1 VLILTFLSTAFT
13 GIQTVKAFLPSPPS
27 AASGQSSAAAA
38 QTTVTSTTTSSIPRT
53 TVLTSSTTRQTGFT
67 STSTFISASPT
78 ATAQPLTSSSAL
90 SGGAIAG
97 IVVGIFF
104 SVSLLLAGLTFTIK
118 WRTMRRRMG
127 KQRKF
132 AVPKIYD
139 PENTVKAPSYAFSP
153 EPSSDVFPPHRQP
166 TELSGSSDAST
177 TEFRAQYV
185 RSPIGPESSRQLP
198 RAFTVVM

>member
-1 VLILTFLSTAFT
+1 
-13 GIQTVKAFLPSPPS
+13 VKAFLPSSPP
-27 AASGQSSAAAA
+27 ATSGQSSAAAT
-38 QTTVTSTTTSSIPRT
+38 QTAVISTTTSPIPRT
-53 TVLTSSTTRQTGFT
+53 TVLTSSTTGQTGFA
-67 STSTFISASPT
+67 STSIFTSASPT
-78 ATAQPLTSSSAL
+78 ATAQPSASSSAL

-104 SVSLLLAGLTFTIK
+104 FFLLSSLMLII
-118 WRTMRRRMG
+118 RIRMRRRMG
-127 KQRKF
+127 KLRKF
-132 AVPKIYD
+132 VVPQTYD
-139 PENTVKAPSYAFSP
+139 PENAVKAPSYAFSP